1 MAGMGLFGRLWLTRL
16 SRPAAE
22 RVVYRHVL
30 RTPPRR
36 ILEIGQGLLGRT
48 ERLLTAVAAVTDAA
62 GVQYVG
68 LDRFEG
74 RAASDPPGVSL
85 KEAHRRLN
93 KLARVQ
99 LVPGN
104 ADASLAR
111 LCNHI
116 GLFDLVVIAADN
128 DERHVERCWFFLQ
141 RITRDATTVF
151 LETRSAA
158 GRRWTTLP
166 KRQIDELA
174 AKTVLRRAG

>member
-22 RVVYRHVL
+22 RVIYRHVL
-30 RTPPRR
+30 RTQPKRV
-36 ILEIGQGLLGRT
+36 LEIGLGLLGRT
-48 ERLLTAVAAVTDAA
+48 ERLLAATDAG

-74 RAASDPPGVSL
+74 RTASDPPGVSL
-85 KEAHRRLN
+85 KEAHRRLH

-104 ADASLAR
+104 ADTSLAR
-111 LCNHI
+111 LCNHL

-128 DERHVERCWFFLQ
+128 DERHLDRCWFFLQ
-141 RITRDATTVF
+141 RLTTADTTVF
-151 LETRSAA
+151 LETRAA
-158 GRRWTTLP
+158 GSRWATVP
-166 KRQIDELA
+166 KPRIDELA